1 MKEAYEKQINELTAA
16 KTNAENELSDTKV
29 TLTGMEARAKE
40 HVVKLTQQ
48 TKELENLK
56 KELARQQKGFDSQM
70 AAANAG
76 NKGMYEEKIRMSAEL
91 KKLKAELA

>member
-1 MKEAYEKQINELTAA
+1 
-16 KTNAENELSDTKV
+16 
-29 TLTGMEARAKE
+29 
-40 HVVKLTQQ
+40 
-48 TKELENLK
+48 
-56 KELARQQKGFDSQM
+56 M